1 MKTLA
6 DGANVALILVVNVSP
21 MKDLSCPCTS
31 LALLTEKLAGCKRMA
46 SLLTLLCTLF
56 CMQEFFDQSQAK
68 KKELSAEYVNNQKT
82 LDAALMPAL
91 NAEMKAYLAT
101 SFSLKDGDR
110 PHLMKF

>member
-1 MKTLA
+1 MSSRI
-6 DGANVALILVVNVSP
+6 VMYVF
-21 MKDLSCPCTS
+21 S
-31 LALLTEKLAGCKRMA
+31 LQCSMREHTR
-46 SLLTLLCTLF
+46 
-56 CMQEFFDQSQAK
+56 EFFDQSQAK